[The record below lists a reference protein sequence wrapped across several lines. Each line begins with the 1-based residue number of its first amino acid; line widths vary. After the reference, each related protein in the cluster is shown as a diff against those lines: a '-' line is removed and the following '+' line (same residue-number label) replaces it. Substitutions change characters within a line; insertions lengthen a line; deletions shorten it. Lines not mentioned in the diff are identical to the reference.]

1 MERKNSR
8 SVSLKKKHAFYGK
21 DVFPDACLISGCVS
35 GNNLWIPLCYI
46 ASGGS
51 KISNKTRP
59 LDSVLL
65 YCLRRVKDLKK
76 THPRNKN
83 THI

>member
-1 MERKNSR
+1 M
-8 SVSLKKKHAFYGK
+8 LA
-21 DVFPDACLISGCVS
+21 VFPDAFPDACRVSGCVS

-51 KISNKTRP
+51 KISEKTRS

-65 YCLRRVKDLKK
+65 SCLRRVKDLKK
-76 THPRNKN
+76 N
-83 THI
+83 TSREHKQAYIAYI